1 MSSPWT
7 TNASRVC
14 TGFRSRR
21 NGRRRRSDH
30 RHHELLGESAAE
42 TVLTDVSDDGVG
54 TKYKAKSYA
63 LRDVQASHI
72 TYACEKA
79 TDLAAGAIIN
89 CAFL

>member
-1 MSSPWT
+1 M
-7 TNASRVC
+7 
-14 TGFRSRR
+14 
-21 NGRRRRSDH
+21 
-30 RHHELLGESAAE
+30 
-42 TVLTDVSDDGVG
+42 LTDVSDDGVG
-54 TKYKAKSYA
+54 TKYNKAKSYA